1 MYIKAPTH
9 ADCAEKI
16 SCILRHLPMLMPRS
30 VYIKA
35 PTHAD
40 CAEKISCILRHLP
53 MLTVPR
59 RFRAPMLTCREE
71 APTHADC
78 REDFVYIKAPTH
90 ADCAEKISCI
100 LRHLPMLTVPR
111 RFRVF

>member
-1 MYIKAPTH
+1 MYF
-9 ADCAEKI
+9 
-16 SCILRHLPMLMPRS
+16 
-30 VYIKA
+30 KA

-53 MLTVPR
+53 MLTAEKISCILRP
-59 RFRAPMLTCREE
+59 LT
-71 APTHADC
+71 
-78 REDFVYIKAPTH
+78 EDFVYIKAPTH

-111 RFRVF
+111 RFRVFLGTYPC

>member
-1 MYIKAPTH
+1 
-9 ADCAEKI
+9 
-16 SCILRHLPMLMPRS
+16 ML
-30 VYIKA
+30 
-35 PTHAD
+35 
-40 CAEKISCILRHLP
+40 
-53 MLTVPR
+53 
-59 RFRAPMLTCREE
+59 CREDFVYFK

-78 REDFVYIKAPTH
+78 REDFVYFKAPTH

>member
-1 MYIKAPTH
+1 MYFKAPTH

-16 SCILRHLPMLMPRS
+16 SCILRHLPM
-30 VYIKA
+30 Y
-35 PTHAD
+35 
-40 CAEKISCILRHLP
+40 
-53 MLTVPR
+53 
-59 RFRAPMLTCREE
+59 F
-71 APTHADC
+71 
-78 REDFVYIKAPTH
+78 KAPTH

>member
-1 MYIKAPTH
+1 M
-9 ADCAEKI
+9 
-16 SCILRHLPMLMPRS
+16 
-30 VYIKA
+30 YIKA

-59 RFRAPMLTCREE
+59 RFR
-71 APTHADC
+71 D
-78 REDFVYIKAPTH
+78 KAPTH

-111 RFRVF
+111 RFRLY

>member
-1 MYIKAPTH
+1 MYFKAPTH
-9 ADCAEKI
+9 ADRAEKI
-16 SCILRHLPMLMPRS
+16 SCIFRHLP
-30 VYIKA
+30 I
-35 PTHAD
+35 
-40 CAEKISCILRHLP
+40 
-53 MLTVPR
+53 LTVPKD
-59 RFRAPMLTCREE
+59 FVYFK

-78 REDFVYIKAPTH
+78 REDFVYFKAPTHADCREDFVYFKAPTH

>member
-1 MYIKAPTH
+1 MYFKAPAH
-9 ADCAEKI
+9 ADCAEN
-16 SCILRHLPMLMPRS
+16 
-30 VYIKA
+30 
-35 PTHAD
+35 
-40 CAEKISCILRHLP
+40 ISCILRHLP
-53 MLTVPR
+53 MLT
-59 RFRAPMLTCREE
+59 AEKIS

-78 REDFVYIKAPTH
+78 REDFVYFKAPTH

>member
-1 MYIKAPTH
+1 MYFKAPTH
-9 ADCAEKI
+9 ADC
-16 SCILRHLPMLMPRS
+16 
-30 VYIKA
+30 
-35 PTHAD
+35 
-40 CAEKISCILRHLP
+40 
-53 MLTVPR
+53 
-59 RFRAPMLTCREE
+59 REDFVHFK

-78 REDFVYIKAPTH
+78 REDFVYFKAPTY